1 MSGRGFVGRLGKAMA
16 ILRDVREVV
25 DTTVRLLLFRR
36 VRPDLER
43 LGPLY
48 LGMGLLFAWV
58 AGVGRYWDSPSAT
71 TWQHLGL
78 GSVAYVFLMGLL
90 LWAIVAPLR
99 PKNWNYLS
107 VVVFVA
113 LTSPPAFLYAIP
125 VERFMNFSAASQVN
139 AIFLLVVAAWR
150 VILLILFLSRAAK
163 LNEFEVFVCSFLPM
177 TLIVTLLTSLNL
189 EQAVFDLMA
198 GLRPEQATVN
208 DLAYLVLLMI
218 TSFSILTFI
227 PLLLAYLYIIRRR
240 HTRTPG

>member
-1 MSGRGFVGRLGKAMA
+1 
-16 ILRDVREVV
+16 
-25 DTTVRLLLFRR
+25 
-36 VRPDLER
+36 
-43 LGPLY
+43 
-48 LGMGLLFAWV
+48 
-58 AGVGRYWDSPSAT
+58 
-71 TWQHLGL
+71 
-78 GSVAYVFLMGLL
+78 
-90 LWAIVAPLR
+90 
-99 PKNWNYLS
+99 
-107 VVVFVA
+107 
-113 LTSPPAFLYAIP
+113 
-125 VERFMNFSAASQVN
+125 MNFSAASQVN

-198 GLRPEQATVN
+198 GLRPAQATVN